1 MASTDTPAALDAV
14 YPATS
19 AWVAEIRH
27 DVSCAATVCGA
38 DEMELLRIN
47 LAVSEAASNAI
58 QHAYRDG
65 VPAGNV
71 RVLVQHA
78 DDCLDV
84 SVCDNGIGM
93 SPRADSPG
101 MGLGLGLIAH
111 ETSTC
116 EIRTT
121 ASGGTEVLMRF
132 SLGSAPATN

>member
-1 MASTDTPAALDAV
+1 MPSLNASAALDAV
-14 YPATS
+14 YPAQP
-19 AWVAEIRH
+19 ARVAEIRR
-27 DVSCAATVCGA
+27 DVTTAATGCGA
-38 DEMELLRIN
+38 DELALLRIN

-58 QHAYRDG
+58 LHAYRDG
-65 VPAGNV
+65 APRGDVH
-71 RVLVQHA
+71 VLVWHA

-93 SPRADSPG
+93 SPRTDSPG

-111 ETSTC
+111 ETTTC

-132 SLGSAPATN
+132 DLGPLAS